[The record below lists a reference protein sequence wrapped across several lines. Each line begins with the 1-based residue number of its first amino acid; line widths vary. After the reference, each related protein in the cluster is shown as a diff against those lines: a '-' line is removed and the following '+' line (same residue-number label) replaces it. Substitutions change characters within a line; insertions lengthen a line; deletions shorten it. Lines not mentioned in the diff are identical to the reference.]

1 MTNSSCS
8 EESITFSSFVISVY
22 SYVGTETNP
31 QKGRKEEGKK
41 KQEKAH
47 LLNNASFCDGNSLL
61 TASSV

>member
-1 MTNSSCS
+1 M
-8 EESITFSSFVISVY
+8 
-22 SYVGTETNP
+22 GTETNP

-47 LLNNASFCDGNSLL
+47 LLNNASFCDSNSLL